1 MNLIKNSKYP
11 KFKNI
16 YKRLFSNTKYQAFID
31 SYPKIRIGAV
41 LVAILCAF
49 LIVIATFTKLPMYI
63 LTIPT
68 EAFSNPPLF
77 FKNLKDINEITT
89 MYYYIPQIPLV
100 IFAGALLGPRLGL
113 FAVLLYISAGLF
125 GCQVF
130 ASGGGLEY
138 IKQNGF
144 GYILGY
150 ILGVTLVGHCLNGV
164 KFNLKQYMI
173 ASLTGVLAIHLVG
186 ILYLIGMI
194 IINTQ
199 NILELFG
206 WIWALSGIQLPYD
219 LLLSFIAIS
228 IVIPVRGALW
238 FAMD

>member
-41 LVAILCAF
+41 LVAILCTF
-49 LIVIATFTKLPMYI
+49 FIVIATFTKLPLYI
-63 LTIPT
+63 LTIP
-68 EAFSNPPLF
+68 EQAFTNPPQY
-77 FKNLKDINEITT
+77 FKNIKDISEITT
-89 MYYYIPQIPLV
+89 TYYYIPQIPLV
-100 IFAGALLGPRLGL
+100 LFAGALLGARLGI
-113 FAVLLYISAGLF
+113 FAVLLYITAGLL
-125 GCQVF
+125 GCQIF
-130 ASGGGLEY
+130 ASGGGIEY
-138 IKQNGF
+138 VNQKGF

-150 ILGVTLVGHCLNGV
+150 LLGTTLVAHYLNGI
-164 KFNLKQYMI
+164 KFNLKKYFI
-173 ASLTGVLAIHLVG
+173 ATLTGVFAIHLVG
-186 ILYLIGMI
+186 ILYLIGI
-194 IINTQ
+194 IIVNTQ
-199 NILELFG
+199 QVLELFG

-219 LLLSFIAIS
+219 LLLSFIAIC